1 MDEAEARETANSY
14 SIDGLGA
21 GVAGAG
27 ADMVVMAPS
36 PTRSDARRADDSVA
50 AAARNLTVPLAEPLS
65 AGCDAESLNE
75 AVAAPVGER
84 PVSLLLRLKD
94 IEQNLMPMRD
104 AATDTRSRWRGAPTW
119 SCCSPV

>member
-1 MDEAEARETANSY
+1 
-14 SIDGLGA
+14 
-21 GVAGAG
+21 
-27 ADMVVMAPS
+27 MAPS

-94 IEQNLMPMRD
+94 IAAGDELMRRDNLIL
-104 AATDTRSRWRGAPTW
+104 ALRGRNFR
-119 SCCSPV
+119 VNRKV